1 MFGWILLVLTWMMIT
16 VVSITETP
24 STEVSKPEPLEEKFV
39 IKTFEKTVCKDDT
52 DETYVWRTVESVK
65 ID

>member
-1 MFGWILLVLTWMMIT
+1 MWGWILLFLTWFVISLNHEPDQ
-16 VVSITETP
+16 VVQ
-24 STEVSKPEPLEEKFV
+24 SKPLEEKFV
-39 IKTFEKTVCKDDT
+39 VKTFEKTVCKDDT

>member
-1 MFGWILLVLTWMMIT
+1 MSLNYEHPTP
-16 VVSITETP
+16 VVS
-24 STEVSKPEPLEEKFV
+24 KPLEEKFV

-52 DETYVWRTVESVK
+52 DETHVWRTVESVQ